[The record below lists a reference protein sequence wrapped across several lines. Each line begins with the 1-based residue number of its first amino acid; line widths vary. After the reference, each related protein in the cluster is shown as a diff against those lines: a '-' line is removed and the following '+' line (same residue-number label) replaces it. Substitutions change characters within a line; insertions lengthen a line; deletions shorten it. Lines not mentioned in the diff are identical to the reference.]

1 MKETHML
8 KDSPA
13 FSGFSTNDISKATEF
28 YGERLGLDVAE
39 ENGILRLHLGGGH
52 EVIIYPKG
60 DGHQPATFTVLNFP
74 VVDIEKA
81 VDELTARGVQFQH
94 YGDDDGPKTDERGIF
109 RDEGPL
115 IAWFADPA
123 GNILSVLEERE
134 SAAAGA
140 P

>member
-1 MKETHML
+1 ML

-13 FSGFSTNDISKATEF
+13 FSGFSTNDTSKATEF
-28 YGERLGLDVAE
+28 YGETLGLNATE
-39 ENGILRLHLGGGH
+39 ENGILTLNLGGGH
-52 EVIIYPKG
+52 TVIVYPKG
-60 DGHQPATFTVLNFP
+60 ESHQPATFTVLNFP
-74 VVDIEKA
+74 VPDIEKA
-81 VDELTARGVQFQH
+81 VDELTARGVRFQH
-94 YGDDDGPKTDERGIF
+94 YGGDDGPKTDERGIF

>member
-1 MKETHML
+1 ML

-28 YGERLGLDVAE
+28 YGERLGLDLVE
-39 ENGILRLHLGGGH
+39 VDGILRLNLGGGH
-52 EVIIYPKG
+52 TVIIYPKG
-60 DGHQPATFTVLNFP
+60 ESHQPATFTVLNFP
-74 VVDIEKA
+74 VAEIEKT

-94 YGDDDGPKTDERGIF
+94 YGGDNGPKTDERGIF

>member
-1 MKETHML
+1 ML

-13 FSGFSTNDISKATEF
+13 FSGFSTNDISKAMEF
-28 YGERLGLDVAE
+28 YGERLGLDLVE
-39 ENGILRLHLGGGH
+39 VDGILRLNLGGGH
-52 EVIIYPKG
+52 TVIIYPKG
-60 DGHQPATFTVLNFP
+60 ESHQPATFTVLNFP
-74 VVDIEKA
+74 VAEIEKT
-81 VDELTARGVQFQH
+81 VDELTARGVRFQH
-94 YGDDDGPKTDERGIF
+94 YGGNDGPKTDERGIF

>member
-1 MKETHML
+1 ML

-13 FSGFSTNDISKATEF
+13 FSGFSTNDISKASEF
-28 YGERLGLDVAE
+28 YGKTLGLNATE
-39 ENGILRLHLGGGH
+39 ENGILTLNLGGGQT
-52 EVIIYPKG
+52 VIIYPKG
-60 DGHQPATFTVLNFP
+60 ESHQPATFTVLNFP
-74 VVDIEKA
+74 VADIEKA

-94 YGDDDGPKTDERGIF
+94 YGGDDGPKTDERGIF

-123 GNILSVLEERE
+123 GNILSILEQPE